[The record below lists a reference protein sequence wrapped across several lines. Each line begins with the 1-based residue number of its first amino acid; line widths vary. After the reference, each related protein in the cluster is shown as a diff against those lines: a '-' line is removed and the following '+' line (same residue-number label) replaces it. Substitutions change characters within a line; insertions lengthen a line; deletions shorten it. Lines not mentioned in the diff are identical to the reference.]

1 MTPTVQVNGWL
12 QRVHDLYREVEFIL
26 QKGDLEL
33 QKKCFL
39 SRFPRNCYSSYRLGK
54 KISQRLIAVSQ
65 AITDANFDV
74 VAYQLLRASVDE
86 MPVEND
92 TVGLD
97 SLLEEVWS
105 CLEEIDV
112 SSIGLCGIGRVG
124 KTTLLKKINNEL
136 LIRSHNFD
144 VVIWVVAS
152 KEVNMEKT
160 QERLP
165 IIYGLVK
172 VRNRELQRFLRV
184 LRTKKFML
192 MIDEIWERIDLVNIG
207 IPPPDHQMSPNRS
220 RDVCGLMEAQRRIKV
235 ACLAREEAINLFQMK
250 VGGEILKSHP
260 DIPKLAKVV
269 MEEYEGLPLAL
280 ITIGR
285 AMRST
290 VAGRILRNGTMQ

>member
-33 QKKCFL
+33 QKKGFL

-54 KISQRLIAVSQ
+54 KISKRLIAVSQVGVAIFTHIHEESQ

-74 VAYQLLRASVDE
+74 VSYQLLRASVDE
-86 MPVEND
+86 MPMEND
-92 TVGLD
+92 SVGLD

-105 CLEEIDV
+105 CLEDIDV

-160 QERLP
+160 QE
-165 IIYGLVK
+165 V
-172 VRNRELQRFLRV
+172 
-184 LRTKKFML
+184 
-192 MIDEIWERIDLVNIG
+192 
-207 IPPPDHQMSPNRS
+207 
-220 RDVCGLMEAQRRIKV
+220 
-235 ACLAREEAINLFQMK
+235 
-250 VGGEILKSHP
+250 ILKQIR
-260 DIPKLAKVV
+260 DC
-269 MEEYEGLPLAL
+269 
-280 ITIGR
+280 
-285 AMRST
+285 
-290 VAGRILRNGTMQ
+290 

>member
-54 KISQRLIAVSQ
+54 KISKRLIAVSQ

-74 VAYQLLRASVDE
+74 VAYQWLRASVDE

-105 CLEEIDV
+105 CLEDIDV

-124 KTTLLKKINNEL
+124 KTTLLMKINNEL

-160 QERLP
+160 QE
-165 IIYGLVK
+165 V
-172 VRNRELQRFLRV
+172 
-184 LRTKKFML
+184 
-192 MIDEIWERIDLVNIG
+192 
-207 IPPPDHQMSPNRS
+207 
-220 RDVCGLMEAQRRIKV
+220 
-235 ACLAREEAINLFQMK
+235 
-250 VGGEILKSHP
+250 ILKQIR
-260 DIPKLAKVV
+260 DC
-269 MEEYEGLPLAL
+269 
-280 ITIGR
+280 
-285 AMRST
+285 
-290 VAGRILRNGTMQ
+290 

>member
-1 MTPTVQVNGWL
+1 MAGCKG
-12 QRVHDLYREVEFIL
+12 EVEFIL

-33 QKKCFL
+33 QKKGFL

-54 KISQRLIAVSQ
+54 KISKRLIAVSQVGVAIFTHIHEESQ

-74 VAYQLLRASVDE
+74 VSYQLLRASVDE
-86 MPVEND
+86 MPMEND
-92 TVGLD
+92 SVGLD

-105 CLEEIDV
+105 CLEDIDV
-112 SSIGLCGIGRVG
+112 SSIGLCGIGR
-124 KTTLLKKINNEL
+124 
-136 LIRSHNFD
+136 
-144 VVIWVVAS
+144 
-152 KEVNMEKT
+152 
-160 QERLP
+160 
-165 IIYGLVK
+165 
-172 VRNRELQRFLRV
+172 
-184 LRTKKFML
+184 FML

-250 VGGEILKSHP
+250 VGGEILKSHQ
-260 DIPKLAKVV
+260 DMPKLAQVV
-269 MEEYEGLPLAL
+269 MEECEGLPLAL